1 MKRKL
6 TSAAEAAVLLV
17 FYGTT
22 EVVPFPISARRV
34 EKARTVV
41 ETPCQANTSADGQG
55 VLRSAQDDISK
66 ELPSQSRVW
75 KQMRGR
81 LHCTRY
87 MSLTDQL
94 GFRFAPPERRVWTV
108 RALVAAV
115 RTHVE
120 REYSD
125 AWVEGEISNFRAP
138 DSGHLYFTLKDGNAQ
153 IRVVM
158 FSSKARLLRFRPAD
172 GMQVVVRGRVTIYED
187 RGELQI
193 AAEYLEPK
201 GAGGLQVAFEQ
212 LKAKLEAE
220 GLFAAERKK
229 AIPTLPGRIGIV
241 TSPQAAALRDI
252 LNILQRRHH
261 TVNAVIYPAQV
272 QGDFAASEVA
282 AGVRYFNEIRNDA
295 SRSVEVIIVGRG
307 GGSAEDLAAFNDE
320 GLARAVAAS
329 EIPVI
334 SAVGHETDFT
344 IVDFV
349 ADLRAATPSAAA
361 ELVIRSRVEIEN
373 QAEAVRERL
382 VRAMERQ
389 LLEARHALMERA
401 QHGAFVRM
409 MDLIR
414 QRQQKLDDLTFRLE
428 RGERAALE
436 LMRRRWETLAAAVRH
451 YDLRRVLAG
460 IRGELA
466 AGTAALAAA
475 MRNQLLQNKVRI
487 ERMAR
492 ALETLSPLAIL
503 ERGYALVFDGAGQ
516 LVKDAGL
523 VKAGDEISARVAR
536 GEIRA
541 VVKKAGADRR

>member
-1 MKRKL
+1 
-6 TSAAEAAVLLV
+6 
-17 FYGTT
+17 
-22 EVVPFPISARRV
+22 
-34 EKARTVV
+34 
-41 ETPCQANTSADGQG
+41 
-55 VLRSAQDDISK
+55 
-66 ELPSQSRVW
+66 
-75 KQMRGR
+75 
-81 LHCTRY
+81 

-94 GFRFAPPERRVWTV
+94 GFRFTPPERRVWTV

-115 RTHVE
+115 RSHVE

-193 AAEYLEPK
+193 AAEYIEPK
-201 GAGGLQVAFEQ
+201 GAGGLQVASEQ

-229 AIPTLPGRIGIV
+229 PIPTLPARIGII

-261 TVNAVIYPAQV
+261 TVNTVIYPAQV
-272 QGDFAASEVA
+272 QGDLAAGEVA
-282 AGVRYFNEIRNDA
+282 SGVRYFNGVRNDA
-295 SRSVEVIIVGRG
+295 SRSVDVIIVGRG

-320 GLARAVAAS
+320 GLARTVAAS

-349 ADLRAATPSAAA
+349 ADLRAPTPSAAA
-361 ELVIRSRVEIEN
+361 ELVIRSRVEVEN
-373 QAEAVRERL
+373 QAESVRERL
-382 VRAMERQ
+382 VRAIERR

-401 QHGAFVRM
+401 QDGAFARM

-414 QRQQKLDDLTFRLE
+414 QRQQRLDDLTFRLE
-428 RGERAALE
+428 RSQRQSLE
-436 LMRRRWETLAAAVRH
+436 QARRRLEAVAAAVRH

-460 IRGELA
+460 IRGELE
-466 AGTAALAAA
+466 AGTAAMAAA

-503 ERGYALVFDGAGQ
+503 ERGYALVFDSAGQ
-516 LVKDAGL
+516 LVKDAAQ
-523 VKAGDEISARVAR
+523 VKPGDQIRARVSR
-536 GEIRA
+536 GEIEA
-541 VVKKAGADRR
+541 QVKKSKL

>member
-1 MKRKL
+1 MRWW
-6 TSAAEAAVLLV
+6 
-17 FYGTT
+17 
-22 EVVPFPISARRV
+22 RRC
-34 EKARTVV
+34 A
-41 ETPCQANTSADGQG
+41 
-55 VLRSAQDDISK
+55 
-66 ELPSQSRVW
+66 
-75 KQMRGR
+75 
-81 LHCTRY
+81 
-87 MSLTDQL
+87 
-94 GFRFAPPERRVWTV
+94 
-108 RALVAAV
+108 
-115 RTHVE
+115 THVE

-193 AAEYLEPK
+193 AAEYIEPK

-229 AIPTLPGRIGIV
+229 AIPTLPSRIGIV

-261 TVNAVIYPAQV
+261 SANAVIYPAQV
-272 QGDFAASEVA
+272 QGDFAAAEVA
-282 AGVRYFNEIRNDA
+282 AGVRYFNET
-295 SRSVEVIIVGRG
+295 RSVEVIIVGRG

-349 ADLRAATPSAAA
+349 ADLRAPTPSAAA

-382 VRAMERQ
+382 VRAMERR

-401 QHGAFVRM
+401 QHGAFARM

-414 QRQQKLDDLTFRLE
+414 QRQQKLDDLTYRLE
-428 RGERAALE
+428 RGERQSAGIDAAALGE
-436 LMRRRWETLAAAVRH
+436 AGSGGAA
-451 YDLRRVLAG
+451 LRFAASAGGNAGRV
-460 IRGELA
+460 A

-475 MRNQLLQNKVRI
+475 MRNQLLQNKVRCG
-487 ERMAR
+487 A
-492 ALETLSPLAIL
+492 
-503 ERGYALVFDGAGQ
+503 DGAG
-516 LVKDAGL
+516 
-523 VKAGDEISARVAR
+523 AGDAFAVGDSGARVCS
-536 GEIRA
+536 G
-541 VVKKAGADRR
+541 V